1 MGRLANRVV
10 ENVGQA
16 IQGDCAYDG
25 GRVKCT
31 VVTYFAG

>member
-10 ENVGQA
+10 ENVGKA
-16 IQGDCAYDG
+16 IQCDGACDG

-31 VVTYFAG
+31 VVASNY